1 MVGIFKDVII
11 KNEIDEKVDTL
22 EKQFRSKYIKF
33 MTQ

>member
-11 KNEIDEKVDTL
+11 KNEIDEKVDAL